1 MESVTILVKGMT
13 CEHCQ
18 AAVKGAIGGV
28 AGVSAAEVDLEG
40 GKAEVSFDGAVA
52 KVADLEKA
60 VVEAGFEVG

>member
-1 MESVTILVKGMT
+1 MENVTILVKGMS

-18 AAVKGAIGGV
+18 AAVKGAISGV
-28 AGVSAAEVDLEG
+28 AGVSSAEVDLAG

-52 KVADLEKA
+52 KVEDLEKA